1 MFEIRDKPQVVERA
15 LLIGVYFNKSDE
27 EEAASLLV
35 ELEELTRNLGIGIVD
50 STLVKAVKSHAK
62 YLTGTGK
69 AQELIDY
76 AKALDCDC
84 IIFDNDLSPAQ
95 QRAWEKDSKVC
106 VIDRQEVILDIF
118 SMRARTKEATLQVQL
133 ARMQYSLPRLAR
145 MWAHL
150 DRQGGGAG
158 GGGGAGAARGEGEK
172 QIEVDRRIAR
182 KRIDRVKAEL
192 DQVLEQRKTQRKER
206 TRVPL
211 PQASI
216 VGYTNAG
223 KSSLLNKITHSDVLA
238 EDKLFATLDTTTRKL
253 ELPDGQQ
260 LLITDTVG
268 FIRNLPHRLVESF
281 KATLEESVL
290 ADFLVHVL
298 DASEPKVFS
307 FFETTMKVLGELKIA
322 DKPMVVVLNKIDLV
336 EDPVHLHE
344 LKTHFDDAVLI
355 SVKTGAGL
363 DELLHRL
370 NGMILDRVVRL
381 RLRLPQ
387 SRMDLVSL
395 IHREGK
401 TLSMDYEG
409 NDVLIEC
416 VVPKRFESAI
426 EAYAESTAVLEA
438 DSSAQ

>member
-1 MFEIRDKPQVVERA
+1 MFEVRDKPQMVERA
-15 LLIGVYFNKSDE
+15 LLIGVYFNKKDE

-35 ELEELTRNLGIGIVD
+35 ELEELTRTLEIGIID
-50 STLVKAVKSHAK
+50 SVLVKAVKTHAK

-84 IIFDNDLSPAQ
+84 IIFDNELTPAQ
-95 QRAWEKDSKVC
+95 QRAWEKDSGLC

-118 SMRARTKEATLQVQL
+118 SMRAQTKEATLQVQL
-133 ARMQYSLPRLAR
+133 AKMEYSLPRLAR

-158 GGGGAGAARGEGEK
+158 GGGGGAGAARGEGEK
-172 QIEVDRRIAR
+172 QIEVDRRMAR

-192 DQVLEQRKTQRKER
+192 EQVRQQRKTQRKER
-206 TRVPL
+206 MRVPL
-211 PQASI
+211 PHASI

-223 KSSLLNKITHSDVLA
+223 KSSLLNKVTESTVLA

-260 LLITDTVG
+260 LLVTDTVG

-298 DASEPKVFS
+298 DASEPKVFT
-307 FFETTMKVLGELKIA
+307 FFETTMKVLSELDISE
-322 DKPMVVVLNKIDLV
+322 KPMIVVLNKIDLV
-336 EDPVHLHE
+336 
-344 LKTHFDDAVLI
+344 DDAVRLQELRSRFEDAVFI
-355 SVKTGAGL
+355 SVKTGEGIDVLL
-363 DELLHRL
+363 DRL
-370 NGMILDRVVRL
+370 NGMILNRVVHL

-387 SRMDLVSL
+387 ARMDLASM

-401 TLSMDYEG
+401 TLSTEYEG
-409 NDVLIEC
+409 NDVLIDC
-416 VVPKRFESAI
+416 VLPKRLEAKVIEFSI
-426 EAYAESTAVLEA
+426 EAAASPEMIEG
-438 DSSAQ
+438 